1 MVVGRRGKVRGMPGP
16 GAAGQGG
23 GGGGPGPSKG
33 GGRALIFSGGAHT
46 KLKPL
51 ENRANL
57 TERPNTVVIDGK
69 GFSVLQEGQCVQDL
83 TADTELNEKTTK
95 CEKIKT

>member
-1 MVVGRRGKVRGMPGP
+1 MPGL
-16 GAAGQGG
+16 GAAGQG

-33 GGRALIFSGGAHT
+33 GGGSRIFSGGAHT

-57 TERPNTVVIDGK
+57 TERPNKLRFELGSTQAEAVRLQFYK
-69 GFSVLQEGQCVQDL
+69 KFKFS
-83 TADTELNEKTTK
+83 
-95 CEKIKT
+95 